1 MGMPA
6 LLLLGELPDAQL
18 DGRDL
23 LPRLSGGVRRKIL
36 TAAPSSV
43 CVWSDVER
51 RRIIQRQKK
60 KNPENRF
67 LQAEHVFLL
76 SHGCSLGPSGHNQS
90 SSDAAG
96 AHGDPE
102 AAGTG

>member
-23 LPRLSGGVRRKIL
+23 LPRLSGGVRR
-36 TAAPSSV
+36 APSSV

-60 KNPENRF
+60 KK
-67 LQAEHVFLL
+67 
-76 SHGCSLGPSGHNQS
+76 S
-90 SSDAAG
+90 
-96 AHGDPE
+96 
-102 AAGTG
+102 